1 MLDKKAHPNT
11 RVMIEA
17 WKRMDTTPV
26 NLMMSHT
33 ATGEPTSLIHNIFVL
48 REAGHDD
55 WTFRTAGESLHRYF
69 GKSVSSENFI
79 DLWMGAD
86 RGLVSSAIL
95 AALSERSPAILRA
108 RGETLTGHQLGVE
121 IALAPLESKPGHV
134 RRILGHYQPLGGE
147 GLIGE
152 RPIWRHIITEVRAP
166 QRQPRRPHLRLVSS
180 QD

>member
-11 RVMIEA
+11 RVMLEA
-17 WKRMDTTPV
+17 WRRMDTTPV
-26 NLMMSHT
+26 NLMMGH
-33 ATGEPTSLIHNIFVL
+33 AGNGEPTSLINNIFVL
-48 REAGHDD
+48 RESGPED
-55 WTFRTAGESLHRYF
+55 WRFRTAGDALRRYF
-69 GKSVSSENFI
+69 GKAVTDENFI

-86 RGLVSSAIL
+86 RGLTLSALL
-95 AALSERSPAILRA
+95 AALAERSPAILRA

-121 IALAPLESKPGHV
+121 IALAPLEGRPGQV

-147 GLIGE
+147 GLMGD

-166 QRQPRRPHLRLVSS
+166 QRQERRPHLRLVSS